1 MTLRILNLSPTL
13 KLFYSIEILDYGLW
27 PHLLKFCHKE
37 SGEEVSRV
45 GTPWEG
51 GKGGEKTSKVG
62 SLLEF
67 REYNPLWLSR
77 GEGFSFIRSLSGAV

>member
-1 MTLRILNLSPTL
+1 MPARLYRKTPRRVKN
-13 KLFYSIEILDYGLW
+13 KDRF
-27 PHLLKFCHKE
+27 LKFCHKE